1 MEIDLSN
8 GIVLDIFISVSLL
21 FEVQFQMYLF
31 FISGEI
37 IYIDPQKLSE
47 TGLTVLLA
55 NHLFGKLSTSNC
67 FVIDKDIPWRKDDQ
81 CFCDNK
87 SCKMTGHFGDTSVGK
102 TSFLTFELLTLIFSS

>member
-21 FEVQFQMYLF
+21 FEFQFQMYLF

-67 FVIDKDIPWRKDDQ
+67 FLIDKDFPWRKDDQ

-102 TSFLTFELLTLIFSS
+102 FSYI